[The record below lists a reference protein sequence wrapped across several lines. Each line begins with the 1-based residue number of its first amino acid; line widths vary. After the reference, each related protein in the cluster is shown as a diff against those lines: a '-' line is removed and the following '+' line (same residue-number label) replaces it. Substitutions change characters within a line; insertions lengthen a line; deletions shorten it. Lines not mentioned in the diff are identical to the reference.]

1 MSNNIW
7 SKKVGLFKSDRKQD
21 RTIYFYWSKDCFDN
35 EKIRNSLSNFR
46 PGHKSNLNFFD
57 RVWFQGFHW
66 EFLKHHWPSMR
77 CVLNH
82 DASFKIRFM
91 SKSLRT
97 IYLRQIELQSILM
110 SSEHAMFVSNLVAQ
124 YIYIG
129 QLDLSYALVLVNAWT
144 TASGQSCSNNI
155 MKIFKTDFFW
165 KTLLV
170 RISQ

>member
-1 MSNNIW
+1 MCAYLIKWFKNFEKIIKGLKHGYGNFEVKIFLLSNNIW
-7 SKKVGLFKSDRKQD
+7 SKKVGLCKSDRKQD
-21 RTIYFYWSKDCFDN
+21 RTIFSDWSKDCFDN
-35 EKIRNSLSNFR
+35 EKIRNSLSYFR

-124 YIYIG
+124 YIYVYIG
-129 QLDLSYALVLVNAWT
+129 Q
-144 TASGQSCSNNI
+144 
-155 MKIFKTDFFW
+155 
-165 KTLLV
+165 
-170 RISQ
+170 

>member
-1 MSNNIW
+1 MSQKQPGSWTRGSTPKRYLGFCAFIITLTRMLHVWGFRSCFLLSNNIW
-7 SKKVGLFKSDRKQD
+7 SKKVGLCKSDRKQD
-21 RTIYFYWSKDCFDN
+21 RTIFSDWSKDCFDN
-35 EKIRNSLSNFR
+35 EKIRNSLSYFR

-124 YIYIG
+124 
-129 QLDLSYALVLVNAWT
+129 
-144 TASGQSCSNNI
+144 NI
-155 MKIFKTDFFW
+155 D
-165 KTLLV
+165 
-170 RISQ
+170 